1 MKLYEAVKATVQP
14 RMAAEHYG
22 LKVNHSE
29 MACCPFHNDRNPS
42 LKLNEDYYYC
52 FGCGANG
59 DVIDLTAKL
68 FKESNY
74 EAAKRLITDF
84 GISTG
89 EGWEPI
95 RRQSKTPLLQE
106 FQQEYAL
113 CVRILTEYLY
123 QLKQWKERYAPKTPE
138 EEMDDRFEEA
148 CLMLNSIEYMTDI
161 LMFSEP
167 EKQVEVVEV
176 LMTDGTIMRVLDRL
190 IKIAEEEEYIGTES
204 KDN

>member
-1 MKLYEAVKATVQP
+1 MKLYEAVNATVQP

-22 LKVNHSE
+22 LKVNHSG
-29 MACCPFHNDRNPS
+29 MACCPFHDDRHPS

-52 FGCGANG
+52 FGCGAHG

-113 CVRILTEYLY
+113 CVRIMTDYLY
-123 QLKQWKERYAPKTPE
+123 QLKKWKERYAPKTPE
-138 EEMDDRFEEA
+138 EEMDDRFVEA

-190 IKIAEEEEYIGTES
+190 IKIAEEKEYIGTES

>member
-113 CVRILTEYLY
+113 CVRIMTDYLY
-123 QLKQWKERYAPKTPE
+123 QLKKWKERYTPKTPE
-138 EEMDDRFEEA
+138 EEMDDRFVEA
-148 CLMLNSIEYMTDI
+148 CLMFNSIEYMTDI

-167 EKQVEVVEV
+167 KKQVEVVEV

-190 IKIAEEEEYIGTES
+190 IKIAEEEEHGGTES

>member
-22 LKVNHSE
+22 LKVNHSG
-29 MACCPFHNDRNPS
+29 MACCLFHNDRHPS

-52 FGCGANG
+52 FGCGAHG

-113 CVRILTEYLY
+113 CVRIMTDYLY

-138 EEMDDRFEEA
+138 EEMDDRFVEA

-167 EKQVEVVEV
+167 KKQVEVVEV
-176 LMTDGTIMRVLDRL
+176 LMADGTIMRVLDRL

>member
-14 RMAAEHYG
+14 KMAAEHYG
-22 LKVNHSE
+22 LEVNHSG
-29 MACCPFHNDRNPS
+29 MTCCPFHNDRNPS

-52 FGCGANG
+52 FGCGAHG

-113 CVRILTEYLY
+113 CVRIMTDYLY
-123 QLKQWKERYAPKTPE
+123 QLKQWKERYVPKTPE
-138 EEMDDRFEEA
+138 EEMDDRFVEA

-190 IKIAEEEEYIGTES
+190 IKIAEEEENIGTES
-204 KDN
+204 KDK

>member
-22 LKVNHSE
+22 LKVNHSG
-29 MACCPFHNDRNPS
+29 MTCCPFHNDWNPS

-52 FGCGANG
+52 FGCGAHG

-89 EGWEPI
+89 AGWEPI

-113 CVRILTEYLY
+113 CVRIMTDYLY
-123 QLKQWKERYAPKTPE
+123 QLKQWKERYTPKTPE
-138 EEMDDRFEEA
+138 EEMDDRFVEA
-148 CLMLNSIEYMTDI
+148 CLMLNSIEYITDI

>member
-1 MKLYEAVKATVQP
+1 MKLYETVKGTVQP
-14 RMAAEHYG
+14 RMAAEYYG
-22 LKVNHSE
+22 LKVGCNG
-29 MACCPFHNDRNPS
+29 MVCCPFHNDRHPS

-52 FGCGANG
+52 FGCGAHG
-59 DVIDLTAKL
+59 DVIELTAKL

-74 EAAKRLITDF
+74 EAAKRLISDF

-95 RRQSKTPLLQE
+95 RRQSKTPMLQE

-138 EEMDDRFEEA
+138 EEMDDRFTEA
-148 CLMLNSIEYMTDI
+148 CLMLNGIEYMADI

-167 EKQVEVVEV
+167 KKQVEVVEV

-190 IKIAEEEEYIGTES
+190 RKIAEEEAYIGTES